1 MEASDLPA
9 ERFGESPPSPRF
21 PYATW
26 GVQMAIGGVLIAL
39 GAGIVIGIPAVIV
52 DNPTNGDLSDAANA
66 VVQLATALGFLLV
79 PIAIATQWGDSSV
92 GVALRRLGVRGFRPS
107 AIKWM
112 LAAVGAYLVFA
123 ALYAG
128 IFGSPHQ
135 EDIAESFGS
144 LPMQIL
150 LIVIAAPVSE
160 EVCFRG
166 MLFGG
171 LRTRMPRL
179 AAALVSGLVF
189 GALHALTGISAV
201 PPLIFFGFVLA
212 LLYEKTGSIVP
223 GILLHMLN
231 NSLALIGQ

>member
-1 MEASDLPA
+1 MEA
-9 ERFGESPPSPRF
+9 RF

-39 GAGIVIGIPAVIV
+39 GAGIVIGIPAVII
-52 DNPTNGDLSDAANA
+52 DDPGNGDLSVAANA

-79 PIAIATQWGDSSV
+79 PVAIATRWGGSSV

-112 LAAVGAYLVFA
+112 LAAVGAYFVFA

-144 LPMQIL
+144 LPVQIL

-171 LRTRMPRL
+171 LRTRMPRI
-179 AAALVSGLVF
+179 AAALLSGLIF

-231 NSLALIGQ
+231 NSIALIGQ

>member
-9 ERFGESPPSPRF
+9 ERFGESAPTPRF

-39 GAGIVIGIPAVIV
+39 GAGIVMGIPAVII
-52 DNPTNGDLSDAANA
+52 DNPASGNLSDAANA

-79 PIAIATQWGDSSV
+79 PIAIATRWGESSV

-128 IFGSPHQ
+128 VFGSPHQ

-144 LPMQIL
+144 LPVQIL

-171 LRTRMPRL
+171 LRTRMPRI
-179 AAALVSGLVF
+179 AAALVSGLIF

-231 NSLALIGQ
+231 NSVALIGQ